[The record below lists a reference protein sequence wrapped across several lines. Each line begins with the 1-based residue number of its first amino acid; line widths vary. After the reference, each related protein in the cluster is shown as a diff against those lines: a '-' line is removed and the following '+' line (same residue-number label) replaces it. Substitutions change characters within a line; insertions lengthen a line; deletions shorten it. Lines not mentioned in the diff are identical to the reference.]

1 MRQRPRGRLTLPFV
15 KASPEAQLRLLELA
29 DLDTELS
36 RLDHRRR
43 TQPEIAELA
52 QLGERAA
59 KVRDAI
65 TIADTNLSDLDR
77 ELSRAERDVEQ
88 VRVRIDRDNER
99 LNAGQVSNARELESL
114 QSEVASLRR
123 RQSDLE
129 EGVLEL
135 MEKRETAQA
144 LRDGAA
150 AEGETVAADTASATA
165 RSDVALGEINELAAK
180 AQTARASVVAGL
192 PDDLL
197 ALYDESA
204 RQSGGL
210 GAAPLRRGQCQG
222 CRVQLS
228 TVDLNAIRAAA
239 PDEVVRLRGVPQD
252 PGPGRGLRPVKDKDF
267 HSERTRLTLNRSI
280 DGSRMA
286 GVQ

>member
-1 MRQRPRGRLTLPFV
+1 LAFV
-15 KASPEAQLRLLELA
+15 KASEEAQLRLLELA

-43 TQPEIAELA
+43 SLPEIAELN
-52 QLGERAA
+52 QLGARAA

-77 ELSRAERDVEQ
+77 ELSRAERDVDQ
-88 VRVRIDRDNER
+88 VRVRIDKDTDR
-99 LNAGQVSNARELESL
+99 LNAGRVSNARELESL

-135 MEKRETAQA
+135 MEKRENAQA

-150 AEGETVAADTASATA
+150 AEGEIVAAETATVTA
-165 RSDVALGEINELAAK
+165 RHDVGLGEITEQAEKATSARVGVAA
-180 AQTARASVVAGL
+180 GI
-192 PDDLL
+192 PDELL
-197 ALYDESA
+197 ALYDKVRA
-204 RQSGGL
+204 QSGGL
-210 GAAPLRRGQCQG
+210 GAAPLRRGQCGG

-228 TVDLNAIRAAA
+228 TVDLNQIRAAA
-239 PDEVVRLRGVPQD
+239 PDEVVRCEECRRILVRTAD
-252 PGPGRGLRPVKDKDF
+252 SGL
-267 HSERTRLTLNRSI
+267 
-280 DGSRMA
+280 
-286 GVQ
+286 

>member
-88 VRVRIDRDNER
+88 VRVRIERDNER

-150 AEGETVAADTASATA
+150 AEGETVAADTASVTA
-165 RSDVALGEINELAAK
+165 RSDVALGEINELEAK
-180 AQTARASVVAGL
+180 AQTARASVVASL

-197 ALYDESA
+197 ALYDRVRA
-204 RQSGGL
+204 QSGGL
-210 GAAPLRRGQCQG
+210 GAAPLRRGQCLG

-239 PDEVVRLRGVPQD
+239 PDEVVRCEECRRILVRVED
-252 PGPGRGLRPVKDKDF
+252 SGL
-267 HSERTRLTLNRSI
+267 
-280 DGSRMA
+280 
-286 GVQ
+286 

>member
-1 MRQRPRGRLTLPFV
+1 LPFV

-29 DLDTELS
+29 ELDTELS
-36 RLDHRRR
+36 RLDHRRH
-43 TQPEIAELA
+43 TQPEIAELT
-52 QLGERAA
+52 QLGERAT

-77 ELSRAERDVEQ
+77 ELTRAERDVEQ

-135 MEKRETAQA
+135 MEKREAAQA

-150 AEGETVAADTASATA
+150 AEGETVGTATASVTA
-165 RSDVALGEINELAAK
+165 RSDVTLGEINELTAK

-197 ALYDESA
+197 ALYDRVRA
-204 RQSGGL
+204 QSGGL
-210 GAAPLRRGQCQG
+210 GAAPLRRGQCLG

-239 PDEVVRLRGVPQD
+239 PDEVVRCEECRRILVRVED
-252 PGPGRGLRPVKDKDF
+252 SGL
-267 HSERTRLTLNRSI
+267 
-280 DGSRMA
+280 
-286 GVQ
+286 

>member
-29 DLDTELS
+29 DLDTELG

-43 TQPEIAELA
+43 TLPEIAELA
-52 QLGERAA
+52 QLSERAA

-77 ELSRAERDVEQ
+77 ELTRAERDVEQ

-123 RQSDLE
+123 RQADLE

-135 MEKRETAQA
+135 MEKRENAQA

-150 AEGETVAADTASATA
+150 AEVEIVAAETATVTA
-165 RSDVALGEINELAAK
+165 RHDVALGEITEQAEK
-180 AQTARASVVAGL
+180 ATSARASVIVGI
-192 PDDLL
+192 PDDLI
-197 ALYDESA
+197 ALYDKVRA
-204 RQSGGL
+204 QSGGL
-210 GAAPLRRGQCQG
+210 GAAPLRRGQCGG

-228 TVDLNAIRAAA
+228 TVDLNQIRAAA
-239 PDEVVRLRGVPQD
+239 PDEVVRCEECRRILVRTAD
-252 PGPGRGLRPVKDKDF
+252 SGL
-267 HSERTRLTLNRSI
+267 
-280 DGSRMA
+280 
-286 GVQ
+286 

>member
-1 MRQRPRGRLTLPFV
+1 MRQRPRGRLTLAFV

-99 LNAGQVSNARELESL
+99 LSAGQVSNARELESL

-150 AEGETVAADTASATA
+150 AEGETVAADTASVTA
-165 RSDVALGEINELAAK
+165 RSDVALGEINELEAK

-197 ALYDESA
+197 ALYDRVRA
-204 RQSGGL
+204 QSGGL
-210 GAAPLRRGQCQG
+210 GAAPLRRGQCLG

-239 PDEVVRLRGVPQD
+239 PDEVVRCEECRRILVRVED
-252 PGPGRGLRPVKDKDF
+252 SGL
-267 HSERTRLTLNRSI
+267 
-280 DGSRMA
+280 
-286 GVQ
+286 

>member
-1 MRQRPRGRLTLPFV
+1 MRQRSRGRLTLPFV

-29 DLDTELS
+29 DLDTELG
-36 RLDHRRR
+36 RLEHRRR

-52 QLGERAA
+52 QLGERSA

-77 ELSRAERDVEQ
+77 ELSRAERDVDQ
-88 VRVRIDRDNER
+88 VRVRIDRDTER

-150 AEGETVAADTASATA
+150 AEGETVTADTASVTA
-165 RSDVALGEINELAAK
+165 RSDVALGEINELEAK
-180 AQTARASVVAGL
+180 AQTARASVVASL

-197 ALYDESA
+197 ALYDRVRA
-204 RQSGGL
+204 QSGGL
-210 GAAPLRRGQCQG
+210 GAAPLRRGQCLG

-239 PDEVVRLRGVPQD
+239 PDEVVRCEECRRILVRVED
-252 PGPGRGLRPVKDKDF
+252 SGL
-267 HSERTRLTLNRSI
+267 
-280 DGSRMA
+280 
-286 GVQ
+286 

>member
-88 VRVRIDRDNER
+88 VRVRINRDNER

-150 AEGETVAADTASATA
+150 AEGETVTADTASVTA
-165 RSDVALGEINELAAK
+165 RSDVALGEINELEAK

-197 ALYDESA
+197 ALYDRVRA
-204 RQSGGL
+204 QSGGL
-210 GAAPLRRGQCQG
+210 GAAPLRRGQCLG

-239 PDEVVRLRGVPQD
+239 PDEVVRCEECRRILVRVED
-252 PGPGRGLRPVKDKDF
+252 SGL
-267 HSERTRLTLNRSI
+267 
-280 DGSRMA
+280 
-286 GVQ
+286 

>member
-15 KASPEAQLRLLELA
+15 KASPDAQLRLLELA

-150 AEGETVAADTASATA
+150 AEGETVAADTASVTA

-197 ALYDESA
+197 ALYDRVRA
-204 RQSGGL
+204 QSGGL
-210 GAAPLRRGQCQG
+210 GAAPLRRGQCLG

-239 PDEVVRLRGVPQD
+239 PDEVVRCEECRRILVRVED
-252 PGPGRGLRPVKDKDF
+252 SGL
-267 HSERTRLTLNRSI
+267 
-280 DGSRMA
+280 
-286 GVQ
+286 

>member
-29 DLDTELS
+29 ELDTELS
-36 RLDHRRR
+36 RLEHRRR

-135 MEKRETAQA
+135 MEKREAAQA

-150 AEGETVAADTASATA
+150 AEGETVARRHRVGDH
-165 RSDVALGEINELAAK
+165 
-180 AQTARASVVAGL
+180 AQ
-192 PDDLL
+192 
-197 ALYDESA
+197 
-204 RQSGGL
+204 
-210 GAAPLRRGQCQG
+210 RRG
-222 CRVQLS
+222 
-228 TVDLNAIRAAA
+228 
-239 PDEVVRLRGVPQD
+239 
-252 PGPGRGLRPVKDKDF
+252 PG
-267 HSERTRLTLNRSI
+267 
-280 DGSRMA
+280 
-286 GVQ
+286 

>member
-1 MRQRPRGRLTLPFV
+1 MRQRPRGRLTLAFV

-99 LNAGQVSNARELESL
+99 LSAGQVSNARELESL

-150 AEGETVAADTASATA
+150 AEGETVAADTASVTA
-165 RSDVALGEINELAAK
+165 RSDLALGEINELEAK

-192 PDDLL
+192 PDDLH
-197 ALYDESA
+197 ALYDRVRA
-204 RQSGGL
+204 QSGGL
-210 GAAPLRRGQCQG
+210 GAAPLRRGQCLG

-239 PDEVVRLRGVPQD
+239 PDEVVRCEECRRILVRVED
-252 PGPGRGLRPVKDKDF
+252 SGL
-267 HSERTRLTLNRSI
+267 
-280 DGSRMA
+280 
-286 GVQ
+286 

>member
-1 MRQRPRGRLTLPFV
+1 MPFV

-150 AEGETVAADTASATA
+150 AEGETVAADTASVTA
-165 RSDVALGEINELAAK
+165 RSDVALGEINELEAK
-180 AQTARASVVAGL
+180 AQTARASVVASL
-192 PDDLL
+192 PEDLL
-197 ALYDESA
+197 ALYDRVRA
-204 RQSGGL
+204 QSGGL
-210 GAAPLRRGQCQG
+210 GAAPLRRGQCLG

-239 PDEVVRLRGVPQD
+239 PDEVVRCEECRRILVRVED
-252 PGPGRGLRPVKDKDF
+252 SGL
-267 HSERTRLTLNRSI
+267 
-280 DGSRMA
+280 
-286 GVQ
+286 

>member
-77 ELSRAERDVEQ
+77 ELTRAERDVEQ

-135 MEKRETAQA
+135 MEKREAAQA

-150 AEGETVAADTASATA
+150 AEGETVAADTASVTA
-165 RSDVALGEINELAAK
+165 RSDVALAEIDEHGEQGDRGPRDRRRPTYRPTCSPSTTRSGRPPA
-180 AQTARASVVAGL
+180 
-192 PDDLL
+192 
-197 ALYDESA
+197 SA
-204 RQSGGL
+204 R
-210 GAAPLRRGQCQG
+210 RRC
-222 CRVQLS
+222 
-228 TVDLNAIRAAA
+228 AAA
-239 PDEVVRLRGVPQD
+239 SAAAA
-252 PGPGRGLRPVKDKDF
+252 GRCCPRW
-267 HSERTRLTLNRSI
+267 S
-280 DGSRMA
+280 
-286 GVQ
+286 